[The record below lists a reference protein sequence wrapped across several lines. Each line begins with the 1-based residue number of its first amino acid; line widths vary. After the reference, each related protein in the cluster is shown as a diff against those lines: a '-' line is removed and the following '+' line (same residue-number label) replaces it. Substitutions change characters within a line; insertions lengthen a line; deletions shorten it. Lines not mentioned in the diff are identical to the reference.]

1 MAGEKLDTQVR
12 RQQIVQAVLDLI
24 AAQGL
29 KRLSMGAVA
38 RRVGLV
44 PSAIYRHFRNKDE
57 MIEAALRL
65 VRQKVFENINAVCA
79 ATPGALDRL
88 ERLLRLNVRMIREI
102 QAIPRVVFAEGVF
115 SEGQGR
121 RNKIYQMLRG
131 YMTKVEEIIAQ
142 GQRAG
147 EIRGDIDARTLA
159 VIFWGLLPPAVIL
172 WHVSEGRFDVTRHVE
187 KSWKMLRAGL
197 AAG

>member
-1 MAGEKLDTQVR
+1 MGDFHCP
-12 RQQIVQAVLDLI
+12 IG
-24 AAQGL
+24 AAFYDDEGCIDC
-29 KRLSMGAVA
+29 SMCLAK
-38 RRVGLV
+38 
-44 PSAIYRHFRNKDE
+44 NKEE
-57 MIEAALRL
+57 MVEAALRL

-79 ATPGALDRL
+79 ATPDALDRL
-88 ERLLRLNVRMIREI
+88 ERLLTLNVRMIREI

-115 SEGQGR
+115 GEGQGR

-131 YMTKVEEIIAQ
+131 YMAKVEEIIAQ

-147 EIRGDIDARTLA
+147 EIRAELDARTLA
-159 VIFWGLLPPAVIL
+159 VIFWGLLPPAIIL

-187 KSWKMLRAGL
+187 KSWEMLRAGL